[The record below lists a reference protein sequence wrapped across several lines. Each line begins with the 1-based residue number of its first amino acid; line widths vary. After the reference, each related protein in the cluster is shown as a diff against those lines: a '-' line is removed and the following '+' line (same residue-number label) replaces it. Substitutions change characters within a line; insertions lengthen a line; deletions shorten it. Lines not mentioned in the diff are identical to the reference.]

1 MKEQDTDIQEQNVNN
16 LDDSIENINSHNE
29 NSPDQTNEDSENES
43 DEPELEVD
51 KASEQVIESNHSS
64 NESDIYK
71 NEELAQL
78 LQEIK
83 KQLTMKELHESEKI
97 DNLQNELLSLK
108 EMQEK
113 ITEDF
118 NEKLKYDDHKE
129 QLIDQLHKELQEYK
143 ADVLKSTITPIVND
157 LIMVSDNIHKLVG
170 NYRSTEEALDGEEI
184 LAHLESVTLDID
196 NVLFRQGIE
205 PYQCLGEKIEPLK
218 QTISKT
224 VKTSDESEV
233 KKIAERLRKG
243 YEWDDKII
251 RKEHV
256 SVYVYDENMEV
267 TENNKDEG
275 ANNNE

>member
-1 MKEQDTDIQEQNVNN
+1 IQEQNVNN

-64 NESDIYK
+64 NKSDIYK

-143 ADVLKSTITPIVND
+143 AEDRKSTRLNSSH
-157 LIMVSDNIHKLVG
+157 VSISYAV
-170 NYRSTEEALDGEEI
+170 
-184 LAHLESVTLDID
+184 
-196 NVLFRQGIE
+196 F
-205 PYQCLGEKIEPLK
+205 CLK
-218 QTISKT
+218 
-224 VKTSDESEV
+224 
-233 KKIAERLRKG
+233 KKITKKRQ
-243 YEWDDKII
+243 
-251 RKEHV
+251 
-256 SVYVYDENMEV
+256 
-267 TENNKDEG
+267 
-275 ANNNE
+275 